1 MTTKTAILT
10 GLCILFAVG
19 SAAAQETLTDLKI
32 GAWTVGSTQDGRF
45 LVRTPA
51 IEDEEAMDGGEFT
64 SLALVCDRAG
74 GIKLSFTTW
83 DGSDYPEILPYP
95 SSGVEKYLPM
105 THNEIRGIE
114 AGTLLGQLVVMERNA
129 VRLGETFTFTFAGD
143 PDQSESMFNMSG
155 LEYLM
160 GFMMKECSPA

>member
-1 MTTKTAILT
+1 MDMKTIL
-10 GLCILFAVG
+10 AA
-19 SAAAQETLTDLKI
+19 SAAIFLLLSPAAGQETLTDLKI
-32 GAWTVGSTQDGRF
+32 GAWTIGSTQDGRF

-51 IEDEEAMDGGEFT
+51 IEDEDAMDGGEFT
-64 SLALVCDRAG
+64 SLALVCEKAG

-95 SSGVEKYLPM
+95 SSGVEQYLPM
-105 THNEIRGIE
+105 TQNEIRGIE

-143 PDQSESMFNMSG
+143 PDQSESMFNMTG

-160 GFMMKECSPA
+160 GFMMKECFPA